1 MNKSCQFIW
10 FLDPK
15 YVFVDVLIALQM
27 LERCEVRSLRKVCG
41 SGSDYLVLK

>member
-1 MNKSCQFIW
+1 MKIAERNHDKSCQFVW

-27 LERCEVRSLRKVCG
+27 LER
-41 SGSDYLVLK
+41 